1 MVTWVRYAIVPALV
15 NSRGD
20 WIGSL
25 GTKRPSAEIRTSPKT
40 MKKKEY
46 SVEIGGK
53 TMIAEFN
60 DWADQASGS
69 VLLKY
74 GNSAVFATVVMGSKD
89 SNLDYFP
96 LSVEYEE
103 KFYAAGAILGSRF
116 MRREGRPSDEAVLSG
131 RIVDRTIRPLFPK
144 GLKRDVQVIISVI
157 SIEDYDTDIL
167 AVNAASLAIATSNI
181 PWNGP
186 VSAVRVGLLEG
197 SNELLINPS
206 YGQRSDELPPMATLD
221 LTVSGKDGLVNMIE
235 VNAREVKEEVLES
248 ALKRASEEIEKIQAW
263 QKSIVAERGVTKA
276 EFKRA
281 DDHPEIPPVFDEI
294 VKPKLE
300 ATGGKLDKSTMGEL
314 RSTWMKEAGEKLPE
328 TLPGKLE
335 QYFELRLDEYVH
347 ELAINEG
354 KRVDGRAFDEIRPL
368 FAQAGGISPIIH
380 GTGLFYRG
388 QTHVLAALTLGGPGD
403 AQLIDT
409 IEFQEKKKTFM
420 LHYNFP
426 PFSVGETGRVGS
438 TNRRMIG
445 HGALAEKSLRAVLP
459 SKEEFPYTIR
469 IVADCLAS
477 NGSTSMASVCAG
489 TLSLMDAGVPIKRPV
504 AGIAMGMMSDA
515 SKNVYKVLTDIQGP
529 EDHHGDMDFKV
540 AGTTEGVTGVQMD
553 VKVEGIPIPVL
564 VEAFAQAKKARLQIL
579 DVITNAIGAPRSDI
593 SPRAPKILSTRVKV
607 DQIGL
612 VIGPGGK
619 MINGIKDR
627 TKCDDIT
634 IEDDGAV
641 FVTGRNGAAEA
652 ALKEIIDLTRDY
664 MPGEKF
670 EGEVTRIMDFGA
682 FVKIGPNTEGL
693 VHVSEV
699 APFRI
704 DHVSEAVKEGD
715 VVPVLLKEIDE
726 KGRYNLSIK
735 AADPEWASRKGLKP
749 SMGGGGN
756 NHGGRPHKTDS
767 RDNRRRF

>member
-1 MVTWVRYAIVPALV
+1 
-15 NSRGD
+15 
-20 WIGSL
+20 
-25 GTKRPSAEIRTSPKT
+25 

-46 SVEIGGK
+46 SLAIGGK
-53 TMIAEFN
+53 TMTAEFN
-60 DWADQASGS
+60 DWADQANGS
-69 VLLKY
+69 VLLRY
-74 GNSAVFATVVMGSKD
+74 GNSAVLATVVMSNRE

-103 KFYAAGAILGSRF
+103 KFYAVGAILGSRF

-144 GLKRDVQVIISVI
+144 ELKRDVQVIITVL

-186 VSAVRVGLLEG
+186 VSAVRIGIEEG
-197 SNELLINPS
+197 SEELIVNPT
-206 YGQRSDELPPMATLD
+206 YGQRSEELPPRARMD
-221 LTVSGKDGLVNMIE
+221 LTVSGKDGLINMIE
-235 VNAREVKEEVLES
+235 VNAREVSESVLEKS
-248 ALKRASEEIEKIQAW
+248 LARAVEEIEKIQAW
-263 QKSIVAERGVTKA
+263 QKQIVAEQGVAKFEFTKGDA
-276 EFKRA
+276 Y
-281 DDHPEIPPVFDEI
+281 PEIEALFNEYLS
-294 VKPKLE
+294 PKLE
-300 ATGGKLDKSTMGEL
+300 SLNGRMGKGDIGTLKSD
-314 RSTWMKEAGEKLPE
+314 WMKHATEKLTE
-328 TLPGKLE
+328 ILPAHIDG
-335 QYFELRLDEYVH
+335 YFEQRLDTYVH
-347 ELAINEG
+347 ELAIRNE
-354 KRVDGRAFDEIRPL
+354 KRVDGRALDEIRPL
-368 FAQAGGISPIIH
+368 FAQAGGISPVIH

-388 QTHVLAALTLGGPGD
+388 DTHVLAALTLGGPGD
-403 AQLIDT
+403 AQLLDT
-409 IEFQEKKKTFM
+409 IEFQDTKKTFM

-426 PFSVGETGRVGS
+426 PFSVGETGRVGGF
-438 TNRRMIG
+438 NRRMTG

-459 SKEEFPYTIR
+459 GKEIFPYTIR

-489 TLSLMDAGVPIKRPV
+489 TLALMDAGVPIQRPV

-515 SKNVYKVLTDIQGP
+515 SRDVYKILTDIQGP

-540 AGTTEGVTGVQMD
+540 AGTSEGVTGVQMD
-553 VKVEGIPIPVL
+553 VKVEGIPIDVL
-564 VEAFAQAKKARLQIL
+564 AKALTQAKKARLEIL
-579 DVITNAIGAPRSDI
+579 DVLLKAIPLPRPDI

-619 MINGIKDR
+619 TINGIKER

-634 IEDDGAV
+634 IEDDGSV

-652 ALKEIIDLTRDY
+652 ALKEIVDLTREFLV
-664 MPGEKF
+664 GERF
-670 EGEVTRIMDFGA
+670 EGPVTRILDFGA
-682 FVKIGPNTEGL
+682 FVKVGPNTEGL

-704 DHVSEAVKEGD
+704 EKISDAVAMGE
-715 VVPVLLKEIDE
+715 VVPVVIKEIDE

-735 AADPEWASRKGLKP
+735 AADPDWASRKGLKP
-749 SMGGGGN
+749 ASGSGGN
-756 NHGGRPHKTDS
+756 NNGRRFEGSDGGKQ
-767 RDNRRRF
+767 RRRI